1 MHQGAER
8 KIPLTWGMLGSLL
21 MIPLVLGGIYVGWFT
36 PTEAAGI
43 GVVYALLLTVVFK
56 RTMTWRLFWD
66 AMRDSVVTSA
76 MILMLIAGASVFG
89 NTLSL
94 LRVPQDVALVA

>member
-1 MHQGAER
+1 M
-8 KIPLTWGMLGSLL
+8 
-21 MIPLVLGGIYVGWFT
+21 GWFT

-76 MILMLIAGASVFG
+76 MILMLIAGAG
-89 NTLSL
+89 
-94 LRVPQDVALVA
+94 LRQHAVALTSARM